1 MNPLFQ
7 RSRGRRNGGFTLVE
21 IMIAVLIIGL
31 LATLSLPAF
40 RRSRIAAQSN
50 RFVSDLRT
58 FSHAFENFSLQTGN
72 WPAAAASGVV
82 PTDMEEDIKVTVWR
96 VPQNSVGGQWA
107 WDRNDYGMAA
117 GISVTGVTVPDQ
129 QMERIDARIDD
140 GDLTT
145 GLFRKVGSRFIYILQ
160 E

>member
-1 MNPLFQ
+1 MILLSQ
-7 RSRGRRNGGFTLVE
+7 RSRRRRSEGFTLVE
-21 IMIAVLIIGL
+21 IMIVVLIIGL
-31 LATLSLPAF
+31 LATLAFPAF
-40 RRSRIAAQSN
+40 QRSRIAAQSN

-107 WDRNDYGMAA
+107 WDRSAYGMVA
-117 GISVTGVTVPDQ
+117 GISVTGVTVPDR

-145 GLFRKVGSRFIYILQ
+145 GLFRKVGARFIYILQ

>member
-7 RSRGRRNGGFTLVE
+7 RSRGRRIEGFTLVE
-21 IMIAVLIIGL
+21 IMIVVLIIGL

-40 RRSRIAAQSN
+40 RRSRTAAQSN

-96 VPQNSVGGQWA
+96 VPQNSIGGQWA
-107 WDRNDYGMAA
+107 WDRNDYGMVA
-117 GISVTGVTVPDQ
+117 GISVTGVTAPDQ

>member
-1 MNPLFQ
+1 MIPLSQ
-7 RSRGRRNGGFTLVE
+7 RSRRRHSAGFTLVE
-21 IMIAVLIIGL
+21 IMIVVLIIGL
-31 LATLSLPAF
+31 LATLGFPAF
-40 RRSRIAAQSN
+40 QRSRVAAQSN

-72 WPAAAASGVV
+72 WPASAASGVV

-96 VPQNSVGGQWA
+96 VAQNSVGGQWA
-107 WDRNDYGMAA
+107 WDRNDYGMTA
-117 GISVTGVTVPDQ
+117 GISVTSVTVPDQ

>member
-1 MNPLFQ
+1 
-7 RSRGRRNGGFTLVE
+7 
-21 IMIAVLIIGL
+21 MIVVLIIGL
-31 LATLSLPAF
+31 LATLSFPAF
-40 RRSRIAAQSN
+40 QRSRIAAQSN

-107 WDRNDYGMAA
+107 WDRSAYGMAA

-145 GLFRKVGSRFIYILQ
+145 GLFRKVGARFIYILQ